1 MANFSLL
8 AKIGLDSKGFQRG
21 LSSAKAGVSKFGKS
35 VVNASNKLA
44 KMGLG
49 AASAGF
55 ALLSKNAIALGSQL
69 SDIAANTGF
78 ATKEFQVFRGAL
90 IDAGGTTTSMEK
102 SIVTMQ
108 KAIVQGS
115 EGLTTYARA
124 FERLGLNIDD
134 IREMKPEQQFMT
146 IAKAISQADDQQGA
160 LTAAIEIFGQR
171 NAGRLIEV
179 FKRLDRDGYGKMAK
193 DIEKSYGIMSEATQR
208 NLDKAADAIER
219 FKNKATIR
227 VGELIAGEA
236 DGAAL
241 KILGLAIAK
250 AGSQIGVGLING
262 IVDSLTFARNAFGA
276 FADFFYNQMAT
287 TAKLFGN
294 TLKMEFLNAVNN
306 MIVAINNNVPK
317 VKLDLIDTRE
327 LAKKL
332 EKDLIQGSATF
343 TDHLMGKMKGIE
355 YLFGL
360 DKFTGRQADQEPFD
374 MVNRFGYDP
383 AEFYDKEIEK
393 LKTILDLSRKIDKK
407 IDDSGSSGSG
417 GKDPDEDGGKDPDGE
432 KPVDKKEKKVDPPA
446 GVDDLAKIAAGGNVG
461 KLKPELAQKDED
473 EDKDDSIEK
482 DQLEKLEEIAE
493 NTVDDDKT
501 EVKVETEAPEVTVEP
516 PPPLTPAQQSLI
528 DNNPFIPHGYVPEDP
543 EAPEIEAPEVSE
555 IETPEIEAP
564 EVSEIQT
571 PEIEAPEVSE
581 IEDDTINK
589 QREILQT
596 GSFTGLAEAL
606 IPLEENISML
616 GTQLE
621 TLKNGSFTEVFKS
634 LQLDQ
639 EIAQKQLDT
648 LQKIE
653 SNTEVESNTIFS

>member
-8 AKIGLDSKGFQRG
+8 AKIGLDSKGFQKG
-21 LSSAKAGVSKFGKS
+21 LNSAKAGVSKFGRS

-146 IAKAISQADDQQGA
+146 IAKAISQAEDQQGA

-193 DIEKSYGIMSEATQR
+193 DIEKSYGIMTEATQR
-208 NLDKAADAIER
+208 NLDRAADAIER

-332 EKDLIQGSATF
+332 ERDLIQGSATF

-360 DKFTGRQADQEPFD
+360 DKFGGRQADQEPFD

-393 LKTILDLSRKIDKK
+393 LKTILDLSRKIDEK
-407 IDDSGSSGSG
+407 IDNSGSG
-417 GKDPDEDGGKDPDGE
+417 GSDADDEKDPDGDDE
-432 KPVDKKEKKVDPPA
+432 KDPNEEKTDDKKKRITAAP
-446 GVDDLAKIAAGGNVG
+446 GSDDLATIAGGGNVG
-461 KLKPELAQKDED
+461 KLKPELAQED
-473 EDKDDSIEK
+473 EDKDDAVEK

-493 NTVDDDKT
+493 NTADNKQAV
-501 EVKVETEAPEVTVEP
+501 EVPDVEAPDVEVETEAPEVTVEP

-543 EAPEIEAPEVSE
+543 EASEAPEIEV
-555 IETPEIEAP
+555 PEIEDP
-564 EVSEIQT
+564 KT
-571 PEIEAPEVSE
+571 SE
-581 IEDDTINK
+581 IEDDTTNK
-589 QREILQT
+589 QQEILDT
-596 GSFTGLAEAL
+596 GSLTGLSEVFAP
-606 IPLEENISML
+606 IEENVSML
-616 GTQLE
+616 GNELKSLNNGDFAQ
-621 TLKNGSFTEVFKS
+621 TLKGIELDN
-634 LQLDQ
+634 QL
-639 EIAQKQLDT
+639 AQKQLDT
-648 LQKIE
+648 LIKIEANTEAE
-653 SNTEVESNTIFS
+653 SNTTFS